1 MQQACPRNWAN
12 DGEKAHQQREGATE
26 EGDGRHQDRSWTRQ
40 QHVCLWGGVHSWT
53 HSQDLV
59 NTAVGAVRMKQDAEN
74 CRWDKQEPRD
84 IQILPDLLSPQPP
97 RPGQSLLCAL
107 GEWTGNGALLELSD
121 KLFGTGIHCLLDLPR
136 MPRPSTCQERQSE

>member
-74 CRWDKQEPRD
+74 CRWDKQEPRETYKFC
-84 IQILPDLLSPQPP
+84 QTSYPPSPQ
-97 RPGQSLLCAL
+97 GQDS
-107 GEWTGNGALLELSD
+107 
-121 KLFGTGIHCLLDLPR
+121 
-136 MPRPSTCQERQSE
+136 PSYVPWGSGQGMEPC